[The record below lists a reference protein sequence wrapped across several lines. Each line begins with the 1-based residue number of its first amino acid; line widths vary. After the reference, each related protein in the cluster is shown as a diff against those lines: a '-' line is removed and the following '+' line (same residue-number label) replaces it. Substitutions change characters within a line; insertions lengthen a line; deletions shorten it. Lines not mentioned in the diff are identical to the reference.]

1 MRCFAHRAAALLLHH
16 PAQSWDPLST
26 LARHPVDL
34 LHVDWPARDENDIGR
49 EWSRSLVQL
58 DLTPKTAGGQDILDS
73 GTCEGSV
80 EVRARNADAVRTSS
94 RTTGTASGQVSQGCG
109 ITPASRPAKDS
120 VSALY
125 GRLRSAFASSREGF
139 QNSLR

>member
-58 DLTPKTAGGQDILDS
+58 DLTPKAAGGKDILDS
-73 GTCEGSV
+73 GTCQGSV

-94 RTTGTASGQVSQGCG
+94 PDYWDSEWSGKPGMWDHPRVA
-109 ITPASRPAKDS
+109 P
-120 VSALY
+120 
-125 GRLRSAFASSREGF
+125 REKI
-139 QNSLR
+139 R